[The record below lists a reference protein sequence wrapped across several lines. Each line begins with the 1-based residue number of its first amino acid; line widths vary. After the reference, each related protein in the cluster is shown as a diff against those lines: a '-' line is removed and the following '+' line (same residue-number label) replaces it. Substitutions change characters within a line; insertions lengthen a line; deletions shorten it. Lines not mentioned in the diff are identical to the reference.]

1 MLLVFG
7 YLIAIVA
14 ANLLTARFGV
24 AASIV
29 NAFLFIGLD
38 LSSRDKLHD
47 LWRGDGLIWK
57 MGLLIASGGF
67 LSWLLNRSAGRIAI
81 ASCAAFTLAA
91 IVDVFV
97 YQRLI
102 KKTYLKR
109 SNSSNLGSALVD
121 SIVFPT
127 IAFGGF
133 NVLTTCLQFLAK
145 VLGGFLWSIALNKYR
160 GHRE

>member
-1 MLLVFG
+1 MLLVFC

-47 LWRGDGLIWK
+47 LWRGNGLIWK

-67 LSWLLNRSAGRIAI
+67 FSWFLNSAAGRIAI
-81 ASCAAFTLAA
+81 ASCIAFTLAA

-109 SNSSNLGSALVD
+109 SNGSNLVSALAD
-121 SIVFPT
+121 SVVFPT
-127 IAFGGF
+127 IAFGSF
-133 NVLTTCLQFLAK
+133 SVLTTGLQFAAK
-145 VLGGFLWSIALNKYR
+145 VLGGFLWSIVLNKYR
-160 GHRE
+160 NHRE